1 MKDAQR
7 DTPLV
12 LVEETVIWRQTY
24 ELDAQTAMRD
34 VDAFVKA
41 MQERRLVRA
50 VSDQG

>member
-1 MKDAQR
+1 MKDAQL

-12 LVEETVIWRQTY
+12 LAEETVIWPQIH

-34 VDAFVKA
+34 VDGFVNA

-50 VSDQG
+50 AGDQG